1 MENYKQKLRR
11 LTTLLFDM
19 DGVFTD
25 GTVWLMPDGEQ
36 VRTAN
41 VKDGYAVQLAVKKGF
56 RIAIFTGGSSEA
68 VRMRF
73 EKLGVTDVYLGTDDK
88 LERYEAYMKE
98 HDLKPEEVLYM
109 ADDVVDLRVLK
120 VVGVSA
126 CPADAADEV
135 KAVADYVSHRRGGR
149 GCVRDVIEQT
159 LKVQGAW
166 LDKDGERW

>member
-11 LTTLLFDM
+11 LTTFLFDM

-25 GTVWLMPDGEQ
+25 GVVWLMPDGEQ

-56 RIAIFTGGSSEA
+56 RIAVFTGGSSEA
-68 VRMRF
+68 VRLRF
-73 EKLGVTDVYLGTDDK
+73 EKLGVKDVYLGTDDK
-88 LERYEAYMKE
+88 WKRYEAYKKE
-98 HDLKPEEVLYM
+98 HDLQREEVLYM
-109 ADDVVDLRVLK
+109 ADDIVDLKVLK
-120 VVGVSA
+120 DVGVSV

-135 KAVADYVSHRRGGR
+135 RAIADYVSPRKGGR

-159 LKVQGAW
+159 LKVQGKWMDA
-166 LDKDGERW
+166 DSERW